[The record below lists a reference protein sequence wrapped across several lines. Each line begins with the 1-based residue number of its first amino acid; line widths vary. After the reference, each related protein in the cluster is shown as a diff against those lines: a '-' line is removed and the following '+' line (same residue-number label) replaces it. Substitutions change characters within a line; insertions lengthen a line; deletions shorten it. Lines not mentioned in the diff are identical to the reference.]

1 MVTTAQD
8 YFSNLVRALHD
19 GPPAYALLPSPDN
32 IYNIDI
38 SSRTIEAPKFVGVT
52 RDHKAES
59 IYFIVDR
66 YADYM
71 DLATTSC
78 LIHYINANGDSR
90 IYHVPFYDI
99 YKYARENK
107 MIFPWVID
115 AQVAAVAG
123 PIQFSVQFY
132 KIGEMIDDKGIANKV
147 ISYSLNTL
155 PAKSEV
161 KQSLEVDKDG
171 QDSDYLLSA
180 DQFSQIEAEIDR
192 IDDII
197 SREYVLRWT
206 NLG

>member
-19 GPPAYALLPSPDN
+19 GPPDYALLPSPDN

-78 LIHYINANGDSR
+78 LIHYVNANGDSR

>member
-19 GPPAYALLPSPDN
+19 GPPVYALLPSPDN

-78 LIHYINANGDSR
+78 LIHYVNANGDSR

>member
-19 GPPAYALLPSPDN
+19 GPPVYALLPSPDN

-78 LIHYINANGDSR
+78 LIHYVNANGDSR

-155 PAKSEV
+155 PARSEV